1 MKKHVDRLKVLHGLQ
16 EVGMLVITDRGQ
28 ILFEYAPQ
36 WLAAGF
42 DLAPKSL
49 AFNGVPQVARDPLFN
64 GLHGVFNDSLPDG
77 WGLLLMDRI
86 FNNRL
91 GWSRHQITPLDR
103 LAYIGQRAMGALS
116 YEPEYEKQRIEDVV
130 DLSVLAA
137 SVETVLSG
145 STEDV
150 FTQLRIQGG
159 SPGGARPKVTVALSQ
174 NSPVCLSGFHQIPDG
189 YQHWLV
195 KFRSR
200 EDPED
205 MGRAEKTYADMAK
218 IAGVDMPET
227 DLQRVK
233 LGSREEDY
241 FAVRRFDRDVNER
254 RHVVTMAGLYYA
266 DFRTPCI
273 DYKDILAA
281 TSILTKDVRQ
291 VERAFRLMTF
301 NVLTHNKDDHA
312 KNFAFVYGPGGWEL
326 SPAYDLTF
334 SHGMGNEHTTAIAGS
349 GNPGRDK
356 LMEIARAFRI
366 EAGAK
371 IIEEVRHAVSM
382 WQTLAKDNDVSKES
396 MNAIEVQLQKIN
408 SRFQVSNGAR

>member
-1 MKKHVDRLKVLHGLQ
+1 MKKHVNRLKVLHGLQ
-16 EVGMLVITDRGQ
+16 EVGTLAITDRGQ

-36 WLAAGF
+36 WLSAGF

-103 LAYIGQRAMGALS
+103 LAYIGKRAMGALS
-116 YEPEYEKQRIEDVV
+116 YEPEYEKELIEDVV
-130 DLSVLAA
+130 DLSVLAS

-159 SPGGARPKVTVALSQ
+159 SPGGARPKVTVALSE
-174 NSPVCLSGFHQIPDG
+174 NSAVCLSGFHQIPDG

-195 KFRSR
+195 KFRSK
-200 EDPED
+200 EDSED

-218 IAGVDMPET
+218 IAGVEMPET
-227 DLQRVK
+227 AIKRVK
-233 LGSREEDY
+233 LGSREEGY
-241 FAVRRFDRDVNER
+241 FAVRRFDRDVNDR

-291 VERAFRLMTF
+291 VERAFRLMAF
-301 NVLTHNKDDHA
+301 NILTHNKDDHA
-312 KNFAFVYGPGGWEL
+312 KNFAFVYEPGGWEL

-382 WQTLAKDNDVSKES
+382 WQTLAKDNDVSKKS

-408 SRFQVSNGAR
+408 SRF